1 MKKFD
6 FNINGDDYNVH
17 IKSLEGDTIEL
28 EVNGTPYSVKI
39 KQEIK
44 TTKTPILVRKD
55 SQSKSA
61 DKRVVENM
69 TPVSSGVK
77 PSSKTIKSPL
87 PGSILK
93 VLVSEG
99 ASFKEGDVLMIME
112 SMKMEN
118 NILAERSGKV
128 LKVCAP
134 AGTAVL
140 QDEVLFEVE

>member
-77 PSSKTIKSPL
+77 PSSKTIKSPR
-87 PGSILK
+87 
-93 VLVSEG
+93 
-99 ASFKEGDVLMIME
+99 
-112 SMKMEN
+112 N
-118 NILAERSGKV
+118 NFV
-128 LKVCAP
+128 
-134 AGTAVL
+134 
-140 QDEVLFEVE
+140 